1 MCQLRKK
8 LVKLLLALI
17 QFTTA
22 SIVDTE
28 EGHNAVDNKK
38 TVFVANKEFGDLIQ
52 KLHLMFRIDSAGI
65 SNVIL
70 R

>member
-17 QFTTA
+17 QFATA

-28 EGHNAVDNKK
+28 EGHNAVDDKE
-38 TVFVANKEFGDLIQ
+38 TVFVANKELGDLVQ
-52 KLHLMFRIDSAGI
+52 KLHLMFRIDGAGVGD
-65 SNVIL
+65 VIL
-70 R
+70 C